1 MPKITIDNREIEFE
15 NGMTVMQACELANVE
30 IPRFCYHDKLS
41 IAGNCRMCLVE
52 MDKSPKPIASC
63 AMPAGEGMIIKT
75 NTDLVKSARRGVME
89 FLLIN
94 HPLDCPI
101 CDQGGE
107 CDLQDQALHY
117 GFDKSRYEENKRAVN
132 NKHMGPLVSTIMT
145 RCIHCT
151 RCVRFS
157 TEVAGVDDLGLLGR
171 GENAEITT
179 YLEKTIKSELS
190 GNVIDLCPV
199 GALTSKP
206 YEFKARPW
214 ELKKTETIDVFDAM
228 GSSIR
233 IDSLGKTV
241 LRVLP
246 RLNEEINEEWIND
259 KSRFAI
265 DGLAKQRL
273 DKPFIRKNSKFQTVD
288 WNTALSIIVTE
299 INNRNKNKTLALS
312 GKFTDIE
319 SLYSA
324 KSFLNSIGSSSYDC
338 RYDNAQFIENQRDS
352 YIFNS
357 SIQKIDEADAILII
371 GSNPRWEATVLNARI
386 RKAYIHNNCK
396 IGLIGKA
403 IDLTYEYKH
412 LSNNIDY
419 LNEILNDQSDFCTV
433 LKKAKKPLIIIGTSA
448 INLSDGKDILKICAE
463 IAKKYQITNHNFN
476 GLNILQQDISR
487 VGALDIGFYNN
498 FFDLD
503 YYNSLKQHIQ
513 NYKPVVFLLG
523 LDEID
528 HSILQ
533 DSFVVYLGHHGDATA
548 NIADIILPIPAF
560 PEKTSTFVNMEGRVM
575 QTTKCYNPIGESK
588 EEWKIFRALSDQ
600 FEKKLNFNNINELRQ
615 EIITKFI
622 FLKEINLLPSVL
634 LSNFGLPVKIKN
646 RELEYNI
653 KNFYMTDSISRS
665 SVTMAKCSKEILEKV
680 VA

>member
-1 MPKITIDNREIEFE
+1 MPKIIIDNREIEFE

-52 MDKSPKPIASC
+52 MEKSPKPIASC
-63 AMPAGEGMIIKT
+63 AMPAGEGMVIKT

-157 TEVAGVDDLGLLGR
+157 TEVAGVDDLGMLGR

-214 ELKKTETIDVFDAM
+214 ELKKTETIDIFDAM
-228 GSSIR
+228 GSSVR
-233 IDSLGKTV
+233 IDSFGKTA

-265 DGLAKQRL
+265 DGLTKQRL
-273 DKPFIRKNSKFQTVD
+273 DKPFIRKNSKFQIVD

-403 IDLTYEYKH
+403 IDLTYSYKH

-419 LNEILNDQSDFCTV
+419 LNDILNDQSDFCTV

-548 NIADIILPIPAF
+548 NIADIILPTPAF

-665 SVTMAKCSKEILEKV
+665 SVTMAKCSKEILDKV
-680 VA
+680 A

>member
-1 MPKITIDNREIEFE
+1 MPKITIDNREIEFQ

-52 MDKSPKPIASC
+52 MEKSPKPIASC
-63 AMPAGEGMIIKT
+63 AMPAGEGMVIKT
-75 NTDLVKSARRGVME
+75 NTDLVKNARRGVME

-548 NIADIILPIPAF
+548 NIADIILPTPAF

>member
-1 MPKITIDNREIEFE
+1 MPKIMIDNREIEFE

-52 MDKSPKPIASC
+52 MEKSPKPIASC
-63 AMPAGEGMIIKT
+63 AMPAGEGMVIKT

-157 TEVAGVDDLGLLGR
+157 TEVAGVDDLGMLGR

-265 DGLAKQRL
+265 DGLTKQRL
-273 DKPFIRKNSKFQTVD
+273 DKPFIRKNSKFQVVD

-312 GKFTDIE
+312 GKLTDIE
-319 SLYSA
+319 TLYSA

-338 RYDNAQFIENQRDS
+338 RYDNAQFIANQRDS

-357 SIQKIDEADAILII
+357 SIQKIDDADAILII

-403 IDLTYEYKH
+403 IDLTYSYKH

-419 LNEILNDQSDFCTV
+419 LNDILNDQSDFCTV

-448 INLSDGKDILKICAE
+448 INFSDGKDILKVCAE

-503 YYNSLKQHIQ
+503 YNNSLKQHIQ

-528 HSILQ
+528 LSILQ

-548 NIADIILPIPAF
+548 NIADIILPTPAF

-575 QTTKCYNPIGESK
+575 QTTKSYNPIGESK

-600 FEKKLNFNNINELRQ
+600 FENKLNFNNLNELRQ

-622 FLKEINLLPSVL
+622 FLKEINSLPSVL
-634 LSNFGLPVKIKN
+634 LSKFGLPVKIKN

-665 SVTMAKCSKEILEKV
+665 SVTMAKCSKEILDKV
-680 VA
+680 A